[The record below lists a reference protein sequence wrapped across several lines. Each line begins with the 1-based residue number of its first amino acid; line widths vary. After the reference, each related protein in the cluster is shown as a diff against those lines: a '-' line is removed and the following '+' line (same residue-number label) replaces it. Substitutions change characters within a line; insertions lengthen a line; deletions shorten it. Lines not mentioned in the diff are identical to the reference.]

1 MKLLKTIYKLL
12 PNSKKRRLYFLFF
25 LVVIG
30 MFLEVLG
37 LGSLIPILAIIT
49 SDDLLLNYP
58 FLNPVVDFLGNPSPD
73 KLVLYALILLIIV
86 YSIKALFLVYVSWH
100 QSKFSA
106 DLSASLSKNL
116 FLGYLKKPYAFHLNQ
131 NSADLIRN
139 VLSEVNFFSSIT
151 QSIIILIC
159 EFSIM
164 LSLALVLFFME
175 PLGALIV
182 LIFYILSGYI
192 FHLLSKNKILNW
204 GKLRQFHD
212 GKAYLHLLQGLGGV
226 KDVKLMG
233 NEKYFIDKF
242 NFSNLWKAKLST
254 KQITIQQVP
263 RVYLEVLGV
272 IGVASLIIIMIIQGK
287 SIDSLLLTLGV
298 FVAAAFRMIPSL
310 NRIMVAI
317 QSIRFAKPVVDLLER
332 EFHSISSQK
341 ENEKNNF
348 KNKILFKQSISISN
362 LSYTYPEA
370 NKPSLNKISLQI
382 NYGDSIGLIG
392 KSGSGKTTL
401 SDLILGLLKPSK
413 GYIKVDGINIYNN
426 IQSWQKQIGY
436 VPQSIYLLDDTLR
449 RNIAFGIP
457 DDLIDEN
464 AIQQSII
471 SAQLSEFIDS
481 LDDGLDTMVGE
492 RGVRL
497 SGGQKQRIGIARA
510 LYNNPPLIVLDE
522 ATSSL
527 DNETERNFNKAVEE
541 LKGKKTLIIVAHR
554 LSTIENCD
562 KIFKLDNGFISLDK
576 KK

>member
-1 MKLLKTIYKLL
+1 MKLLKKIYKLL
-12 PNSKKRRLYFLFF
+12 PNSKKRRLYFLFI

-37 LGSLIPILAIIT
+37 LGSLIPILTIIT

-58 FLNPVVDFLGNPSPD
+58 FLNPVVDFLGNPDSD
-73 KLVLYALILLIIV
+73 KLILYALILLIIV
-86 YSIKALFLVYVSWH
+86 FSLKAFFLVFVSWH

-106 DLSASLSKNL
+106 ELSASLSRNL
-116 FLGYLKKPYAFHLNQ
+116 FLGYLKKPYTFHLNQ

-164 LSLALVLFFME
+164 LSLAFVLFFME

-182 LIFYILSGYI
+182 LIFYIFSGYF
-192 FHLLSKNKILNW
+192 FHSLTKNKILNW
-204 GKLRQFHD
+204 GELRQFHD

-242 NFSNLWKAKLST
+242 NFSNQWKAKLST
-254 KQITIQQVP
+254 KQVTVQQVP

-272 IGVASLIIIMIIQGK
+272 VGVAFLIFIMIVQGK
-287 SIDSLLLTLGV
+287 PINSLLLTLGV
-298 FVAAAFRMIPSL
+298 FVVAAFRMIPSL
-310 NRIMVAI
+310 NRIMVSL
-317 QSIRFAKPVVDLLER
+317 QSIRFAKPVVDLLEK
-332 EFHSISSQK
+332 EFNSINDQK
-341 ENEKNNF
+341 KMELSNF
-348 KNKILFKQSISISN
+348 KNTIVFKKSISISN
-362 LSYTYPEA
+362 LSFSYPES
-370 NKPSLNKISLQI
+370 NKSALNNISVQI

-401 SDLILGLLKPSK
+401 SDLILGLLNPSS
-413 GYIKVDGINIYNN
+413 GFIKVDGINIHNN
-426 IQSWQKQIGY
+426 IKSWQTQIGY

-449 RNIAFGIP
+449 KNIAFGIE
-457 DDLIDEN
+457 DNLIDEN
-464 AIQQSII
+464 AIQLSIV

-481 LDDGLDTMVGE
+481 LDDGLETMVGE

-527 DNETERNFNKAVEE
+527 DNETERDFNKAVVE

-576 KK
+576 K